1 MIKEK
6 LMQGAIQWYLHNNQ
20 YLVTKYRFMKG
31 PCKRFRKIQPLKS
44 AMYIYLQLW
53 KDAHL
58 EY

>member
-31 PCKRFRKIQPLKS
+31 PCKIFRKIQPLKS

-53 KDAHL
+53 KDA
-58 EY
+58 